1 MDQLAYHRQ
10 QRDFPHDGFP
20 PWAGKANVQLTI
32 VIADRDLARVIA
44 KIAQPVEVILAKKGK
59 GGQPAIFIIPQPQ
72 VAHGL
77 HLLADRVGIDAEQVV
92 SAAAKLRRHIHIAV
106 AVEDSLLHVQLIGIR
121 IKQRV
126 QYRRSEL
133 CHGAQ

>member
-44 KIAQPVEVILAKKGK
+44 KIAQPVEVILAKKG
-59 GGQPAIFIIPQPQ
+59 
-72 VAHGL
+72 
-77 HLLADRVGIDAEQVV
+77 RVDSQRYSSSRSLRSRMDSTCSRIA
-92 SAAAKLRRHIHIAV
+92 SA
-106 AVEDSLLHVQLIGIR
+106 
-121 IKQRV
+121 
-126 QYRRSEL
+126 
-133 CHGAQ
+133 